1 MRESVIE
8 AFICWMR
15 VGKDL
20 CAAMHALLAFREHC
34 ELIAESCG
42 EAAPAAPATIE
53 STVASESVSL
63 PGALPPPPPDPVEKL
78 YAELVAK
85 IREYRP
91 KDDLA
96 PLEKA
101 FRFALKYHQ
110 GQSRDSGEPY
120 MMHPL
125 MVSHILADMRMD
137 VVAMETGLLHD
148 VVEDTSVTVDQVR
161 KEFGEDVARCVD
173 GVTKLSKLD
182 FYSAED
188 RQAESFRKML
198 LAMVEDIRVILV
210 KLADRMHNMRTLG
223 YLSPERRE
231 RIARETIEIYA
242 PIAHRLG
249 MGKIR
254 GELEDLALQH
264 LEPDAYQEILRS
276 IESRRHSNEEFL
288 AEIQQE
294 VETELRHE
302 AIPARIDGRLKR
314 PYSVFQKIR
323 RQKITVDQVYDLMA
337 LRIVTDSVKNCY
349 AALGVIHNKWR
360 PIPGRIKD
368 FIAIPRPNLYQSL
381 HTSVVG
387 PHGQTFEVQI
397 RTEEMHRIA
406 EEGIAAHWKY
416 KEGRKGPA
424 ADDQRIAWLRH
435 LVEWQRDVQDPGEF
449 MSTLK
454 VDLYP
459 EEVYT
464 FTPRGKVLVLPRDA
478 TPIDFAYAIHSDVG
492 HTCIGAK
499 VNGRIVPLRSTLRNG
514 DIVEIMTQAGHE
526 PSKDWLA
533 FVKTSRARNKIKH
546 VINAS
551 ERLKA
556 IEIGQKYLEKEARRL
571 GVQLGKVSRSALE
584 SVASEYG
591 YSKMEDLYA
600 ALGYGRFSARQIL
613 SKVAPG
619 EVKEEPEE
627 KPQAELNYAGSPA
640 APPMPGRPREGDG
653 VVKVRGM
660 DDLLVYRAKC
670 CNPIRGEAIVG
681 YVTRGKGVAVH
692 SRMCPNVQNLMY
704 DVERKIEVEWA
715 RAAEDPFP
723 VRIVLHTDDRPGML
737 MQLTSVLADENANI
751 RSLEAKTEIDHDG
764 GIVEMTVDVRDKKQ
778 LEKLVA
784 AMRRISGVRDVE
796 RQFN

>member
-1 MRESVIE
+1 VPS
-8 AFICWMR
+8 
-15 VGKDL
+15 
-20 CAAMHALLAFREHC
+20 
-34 ELIAESCG
+34 
-42 EAAPAAPATIE
+42 E
-53 STVASESVSL
+53 STGSSDSA
-63 PGALPPPPPDPVEKL
+63 PQPPPNDPVEQL
-78 YAELVAK
+78 YTELETK

-91 KDDLA
+91 KDDLTA
-96 PLEKA
+96 LQKA
-101 FRFALKYHQ
+101 FRFASKYHQ
-110 GQSRDSGEPY
+110 SQTRDSGEPY
-120 MMHPL
+120 MVHPL
-125 MVSHILADMRMD
+125 MVAHILADMRMD

-148 VVEDTSVTVDQVR
+148 VVEDTSVTVEQVG
-161 KEFGEDVARCVD
+161 KEFGPEVARCVD

-182 FYSAED
+182 VFSAED
-188 RQAESFRKML
+188 RQAESVRKML

-210 KLADRMHNMRTLG
+210 KLADRIHNMRTLG

-249 MGKIR
+249 MGKVR
-254 GELEDLALQH
+254 NELEDLAFQH
-264 LEPDAYQEILRS
+264 LEPDAYREILDA
-276 IESRRHSNEEFL
+276 IESKRHSNEEFL
-288 AEIQQE
+288 SEIRQT
-294 VETELRHE
+294 VDSELRRE
-302 AIPARIDGRLKR
+302 GIPARLDGRLKR
-314 PYSVFQKIR
+314 PYSVFQKLR
-323 RQKITVDQVYDLMA
+323 RQKISLDQVYDLMA
-337 LRIVTDSVKNCY
+337 LRILTDSVKNCY
-349 AALGVIHNKWR
+349 AALGVIHNRWR

-435 LVEWQRDVQDPGEF
+435 LVEWQREVQDSGEF

-492 HTCIGAK
+492 STCVGAK
-499 VNGRIVPLRSTLRNG
+499 VNGRIVPLRSSLRNG
-514 DIVEIMTQAGHE
+514 DIVEIMTQSGHE

-546 VINAS
+546 LINAG
-551 ERLKA
+551 ERVKA
-556 IEIGQKYLEKEARRL
+556 IEIGQKYLEKESRRL
-571 GVQLGKVSRSALE
+571 GVQLGKVSKADMER
-584 SVASEYG
+584 VAAEYG
-591 YSKMEDLYA
+591 LSKMEDLHA
-600 ALGYGRFSARQIL
+600 ALGYGKFSARQVLCRI
-613 SKVAPG
+613 APG
-619 EVKEEPEE
+619 VVKEEAPEAR
-627 KPQAELNYAGSPA
+627 PASVPDQA
-640 APPMPGRPREGDG
+640 APTAPGSKRSDGEG
-653 VVKVRGM
+653 VIKVRGL
-660 DDLLVYRAKC
+660 DDLMVYRAKC
-670 CNPIRGEAIVG
+670 CNPIRGESIVG

-692 SRMCPNVQNLMY
+692 SRMCPNVQSLLY

-715 RAAEDPFP
+715 RAAEDSFP
-723 VRIVLHTDDRPGML
+723 VRVVVHTDDRPGML
-737 MQLTSVLADENANI
+737 NQLTSVLFDENANI
-751 RSLEAKTEIDHDG
+751 RNLEAKTGTDHDG
-764 GIVEMTVDVRDKKQ
+764 GVVEMTVDVRDKKQ

-784 AMRRISGVRDVE
+784 TMRRISGVRDVE
-796 RQFN
+796 RLLN

>member
-1 MRESVIE
+1 MP
-8 AFICWMR
+8 
-15 VGKDL
+15 
-20 CAAMHALLAFREHC
+20 
-34 ELIAESCG
+34 AES
-42 EAAPAAPATIE
+42 T
-53 STVASESVSL
+53 SL
-63 PGALPPPPPDPVEKL
+63 TGPVPVPQPPDLVEHL
-78 YAELVAK
+78 YRELAAK
-85 IREYRP
+85 VREYRP
-91 KDDLA
+91 KDDLGT
-96 PLEKA
+96 LEKA
-101 FRFALKYHQ
+101 FRFARRYHE
-110 GQSRDSGEPY
+110 GQMRDSGDPY
-120 MMHPL
+120 MVHPV
-125 MVSHILADMRMD
+125 MVAHILADMRMD
-137 VVAMETGLLHD
+137 FVAMETGLLHD
-148 VVEDTSVTVDQVR
+148 VVEDTSVTVEQVR
-161 KEFGEDVARCVD
+161 KEFGEEVARCVD
-173 GVTKLSKLD
+173 GVTKLSKLN
-182 FYSAED
+182 FFSAED

-249 MGKIR
+249 MGKVR
-254 GELEDLALQH
+254 GELEDLAFQH
-264 LEPDAYQEILRS
+264 LEPDAYQEIVAA

-288 AEIQQE
+288 HEIRQT
-294 VETELRHE
+294 VEAELRRE
-302 AIPARIDGRLKR
+302 GIPARLDGRVKR
-314 PYSVFQKIR
+314 PYSVFQKLR
-323 RQKITVDQVYDLMA
+323 RQRITVDEVYDLMA
-337 LRIVTDSVKNCY
+337 LRIITDSVKNCY

-397 RTEEMHRIA
+397 RTEEMHRIS

-435 LVEWQRDVQDPGEF
+435 LVEWQRDMQDPGEF

-464 FTPRGKVLVLPRDA
+464 FTPRGKVIVLPRDA

-492 HTCIGAK
+492 HTCVGAK
-499 VNGRIVPLRSTLRNG
+499 VNGRIVPLRSPLHNG
-514 DIVEIMTQAGHE
+514 DIVEIMTQPGHA

-533 FVKTSRARNKIKH
+533 YVKTSRARNKIKH

-551 ERLKA
+551 ERAKA
-556 IEIGQKYLEKEARRL
+556 IDIGQKYLDKEARRL
-571 GVQLGKVSRSALE
+571 GVQLGKVARADLE
-584 SVASEYG
+584 TVASEYG

-613 SKVAPG
+613 GKVAPG
-619 EVKEEPEE
+619 LVRDEPSDGDLGDEGV
-627 KPQAELNYAGSPA
+627 AEAALTGAQPA
-640 APPMPGRPREGDG
+640 TIPGPPHDGDA
-653 VVKVRGM
+653 VIKVRGV

-692 SRMCPNVQNLMY
+692 SKMCPNVQNLMY

-715 RAAEDPFP
+715 RAAEDAFP
-723 VRIVLHTDDRPGML
+723 VKIVIHTDDRPGML
-737 MQLTSVLADENANI
+737 AQLTSILSNENTNI
-751 RSLEAKTEIDHDG
+751 RSLEARAESDQDG
-764 GIVEMTVDVRDKKQ
+764 GVVEMTVDVRDKKQ

-796 RQFN
+796 RPFN

>member
-1 MRESVIE
+1 VLPETS
-8 AFICWMR
+8 
-15 VGKDL
+15 
-20 CAAMHALLAFREHC
+20 
-34 ELIAESCG
+34 
-42 EAAPAAPATIE
+42 
-53 STVASESVSL
+53 SVST
-63 PGALPPPPPDPVEKL
+63 DPVEQL
-78 YAELVAK
+78 YRELEAK
-85 IREYRP
+85 VQEYRP

-96 PLEKA
+96 VLEKA
-101 FRFALKYHQ
+101 YRFASKCHE

-120 MMHPL
+120 MAHPV
-125 MVSHILADMRMD
+125 MVAHILADMRMD
-137 VVAMETGLLHD
+137 SVAMETGLLHD
-148 VVEDTSVTVDQVR
+148 VVEDTSVTVEQVR
-161 KEFGEDVARCVD
+161 KEFGPEVARCVD
-173 GVTKLSKLD
+173 GVTKLTKLD
-182 FYSAED
+182 IFSAED
-188 RQAESFRKML
+188 RQAESVRKML

-210 KLADRMHNMRTLG
+210 KLADRIHNMRTLG

-249 MGKIR
+249 MGKVR
-254 GELEDLALQH
+254 GELEDLAFQH
-264 LEPDAYQEILRS
+264 LEPDAYQEILGA
-276 IESRRHSNEEFL
+276 IESKRHSNEEFL
-288 AEIQQE
+288 HEIRHT
-294 VETELRHE
+294 VEAELRRE
-302 AIPARIDGRLKR
+302 GIPARIDGRVKR
-314 PYSVFQKIR
+314 PYSVFQKLK
-323 RQKITVDQVYDLMA
+323 RQKISLDQVYDLMA
-337 LRIVTDSVKNCY
+337 LRIITDSVKNCY

-435 LVEWQRDVQDPGEF
+435 LVEWQRDMQDPGEF

-464 FTPRGKVLVLPRDA
+464 FTPRGKVIVLPRDA

-492 HTCIGAK
+492 NTCVGAK
-499 VNGRIVPLRSTLRNG
+499 VNSRIVPLRSTLRNG
-514 DIVEIMTQAGHE
+514 DIVEIMTQPSHE

-546 VINAS
+546 LINAN
-551 ERLKA
+551 ERAKA
-556 IEIGQKYLEKEARRL
+556 IEIGQKYLDKEARRL
-571 GVQLGKVSRSALE
+571 GVQQSKFTKADMER
-584 SVASEYG
+584 VAGEYG
-591 YSKMEDLYA
+591 LSKMEDLHA
-600 ALGYGRFSARQIL
+600 ALGYGKYSPRQVL
-613 SKVAPG
+613 AKLAPG
-619 EVKEEPEE
+619 LVKEEAPEPPKAPE
-627 KPQAELNYAGSPA
+627 VPG
-640 APPMPGRPREGDG
+640 APPVPGRPVDGEG
-653 VVKVRGM
+653 VIKVRGI
-660 DDLLVYRAKC
+660 DDLMVYRAKC

-692 SRMCPNVQNLMY
+692 SRMCPNVQSLMY

-715 RAAEDPFP
+715 RSADDSFP
-723 VRIVLHTDDRPGML
+723 VRLVIHTDDRPGML
-737 MQLTSVLADENANI
+737 NQLTGVLSDEHTNI
-751 RSLEAKTEIDHDG
+751 RSLEAKGATDHDG
-764 GIVEMTVDVRDKKQ
+764 GVVDITVDVRDKKQ
-778 LEKLVA
+778 LEKLVN

-796 RQFN
+796 RLLTN